1 MRPADLSRSTEL
13 EIIWWLIAVSVV
25 LVGLITWAFMWAVDS
40 GQFDDLDGP
49 ATAILMDE
57 DRPPERAQRDGS
69 SVTDASESA

>member
-1 MRPADLSRSTEL
+1 
-13 EIIWWLIAVSVV
+13 V

-40 GQFDDLDGP
+40 GQFDDLDGT